1 MRHLARAT
9 ADAVRTDAGLVV
21 LRKSGSL
28 MMAVRATAEKAMFW
42 AESRLLPQATTA
54 APSSP
59 GASSAHCS
67 ACAPSEPPIA
77 ASGRAIPR

>member
-1 MRHLARAT
+1 
-9 ADAVRTDAGLVV
+9 
-21 LRKSGSL
+21 

-42 AESRLLPQATTA
+42 AESRLLPQTTTA

-67 ACAPSEPPIA
+67 ACIAPSEPPIA